1 MRILIT
7 VIILIFIGYSCSKNE
22 KLASEHFTKAKKYFE
37 NNEIVKASLEID
49 SAIFLDTLNYEY
61 TLLKAKIYS
70 KSNQY
75 EDAIELLTSPLTS
88 NFKPDTVNYLIGA
101 SYYNLGCFY
110 SNQNNNERN
119 EIDSYMK
126 SIEYFNSTIKLNP
139 EYFLAYIY
147 KSHAFHN
154 IENYEEALISLNN
167 ALTIFPDSMNLVCY
181 RGVEKFALGDLKG
194 ALIDLNKS
202 IESGKMDSLDM
213 SSAYRYK
220 GLVLA
225 DLNKLNEAINSMTK
239 ALTYYDTNE
248 FLFANRA
255 DLYRRVGQKD
265 KACADYRKAAELG
278 MVSIYEVIKEYCN

>member
-37 NNEIVKASLEID
+37 NNELVKASLEID

-101 SYYNLGCFY
+101 SYYNLGYFY